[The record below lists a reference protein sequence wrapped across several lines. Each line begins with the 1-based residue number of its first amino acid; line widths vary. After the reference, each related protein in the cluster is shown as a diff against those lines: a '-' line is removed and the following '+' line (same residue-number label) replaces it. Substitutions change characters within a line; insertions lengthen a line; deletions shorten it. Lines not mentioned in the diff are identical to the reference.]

1 MIILNDVDLANEM
14 LDKRGATNSDR
25 PVLNMVGELAGFK
38 EWTVLLRYGPR
49 LKESRKYIHRAI
61 GKRESLR
68 NFDGLFNVEDLKYL
82 KATLRDPDN
91 VWEHIRRCISG
102 TLHKLHIPGIR
113 TQHHIVLQVQLSFAL
128 SMVTKHKR
136 KEIPSSRLQNLP
148 SAISRISPNRELI

>member
-1 MIILNDVDLANEM
+1 MVILNDVDLANEM
-14 LDKRGATNSDR
+14 LDRRGATNSDR

-68 NFDGLFNVEDLKYL
+68 KFDGLFNAEDQRYL

-102 TLHKLHIPGIR
+102 TLYIPGIR
-113 TQHHIVLQVQLSFAL
+113 SQHHIVLQVQSSFAL
-128 SMVTKHKR
+128 FMVTKYKR
-136 KEIPSSRLQNLP
+136 KGIPSSRLQNLP
-148 SAISRISPNRELI
+148 SAISRISPNQELI

>member
-38 EWTVLLRYGPR
+38 EWTVLLKYGPR

-61 GKRESLR
+61 GNRESLR
-68 NFDGLFNVEDLKYL
+68 KFDGLFNAEDQKYL

-91 VWEHIRRCISG
+91 VWEHIRRCISE
-102 TLHKLHIPGIR
+102 THYISGIR
-113 TQHHIVLQVQLSFAL
+113 TQHHIVLQVQSSFAL
-128 SMVTKHKR
+128 FMVTKYKR

-148 SAISRISPNRELI
+148 SAISRISPNQEHI